1 MTRKTTIADF
11 KTSIKYDGNVHYGV
25 NALLYVLRQIEY
37 AHADGELTNKQKDK
51 LWRWAYDKYGI

>member
-1 MTRKTTIADF
+1 MIRKTTIADF

-37 AHADGELTNKQKDK
+37 AHADGQLTDKQKDK
-51 LWRWAYDKYGI
+51 LWHWAYDKYGI

>member
-37 AHADGELTNKQKDK
+37 AHADGQITDKQKDK
-51 LWRWAYDKYGI
+51 LWHWAYDKYGI